1 MVQQDTSGIPHL
13 DKNAV
18 GMDDLSTH
26 RVDSHSDDEKAAS
39 SEEPNRGTDREPVI
53 QTGKDVSA
61 CE

>member
-13 DKNAV
+13 DKDIS
-18 GMDDLSTH
+18 GKEDLSTH
-26 RVDSHSDDEKAAS
+26 RVNSNSDDEKAGS
-39 SEEPNRGTDREPVI
+39 TDEPNRATDREPVI